1 MIRKLLF
8 FCTILLAVPA
18 FAQPRFVPD
27 AEINKTGEVLFQ
39 KPYTVVFGFTNKGS
53 KPLHIKKVVP
63 SCGCAKAT
71 YTRGNIPPGERGEIT
86 VEYDAGILGTFSK
99 YVEVYTNAG
108 KEPEFL
114 MFQGRVVAE
123 LSDYATGYPIDLGN
137 VRMSTNYIEFDNVR
151 KGEIVY
157 VDLNVVNAERT
168 AYSPELMHLPPY
180 LHAEYM
186 PASIPGGKTGV
197 VRLILDSNQLTSLG
211 LNQTSVYLARYSG
224 DKIGESNEIVV
235 SAVLLPSTETI
246 AAGDKKPDMKLSANE
261 VVLQKSAKKM
271 KAEVLVT
278 NEGEAPL
285 TIHNLQLFNHAVSVS
300 LSDRVILPGKSAKM
314 KITVKK
320 NLLARFKSRPRIL
333 LVSDDADEPVKI
345 INITVKDAT
354 DAS

>member
-1 MIRKLLF
+1 
-8 FCTILLAVPA
+8 
-18 FAQPRFVPD
+18 
-27 AEINKTGEVLFQ
+27 
-39 KPYTVVFGFTNKGS
+39 
-53 KPLHIKKVVP
+53 
-63 SCGCAKAT
+63 
-71 YTRGNIPPGERGEIT
+71 
-86 VEYDAGILGTFSK
+86 
-99 YVEVYTNAG
+99 
-108 KEPEFL
+108 
-114 MFQGRVVAE
+114 
-123 LSDYATGYPIDLGN
+123 
-137 VRMSTNYIEFDNVR
+137 
-151 KGEIVY
+151 
-157 VDLNVVNAERT
+157 
-168 AYSPELMHLPPY
+168 MHLPPY

-246 AAGDKKPDMKLSANE
+246 ATGDKKPDMKLSSNE